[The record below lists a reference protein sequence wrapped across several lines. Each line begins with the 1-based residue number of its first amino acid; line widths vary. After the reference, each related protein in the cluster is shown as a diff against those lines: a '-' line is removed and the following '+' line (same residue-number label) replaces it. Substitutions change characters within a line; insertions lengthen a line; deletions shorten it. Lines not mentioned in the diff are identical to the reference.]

1 MSTALIFGLI
11 GGLLVLAFVANRLSR
26 LTRIPDV
33 LMLMALGVVIG
44 PGLHLADP
52 ASLTGATNL
61 LGTLA
66 IILVLFEGG
75 LELKLRETL
84 RHFPG
89 SLLLAIL
96 SYTISVVLVALISH
110 RLLGLPMNT
119 ALSVGAVLGCTSST
133 VVLPVLQQLKASE
146 PVRVTLMLEAS
157 WGDVLAVLTV
167 GLLMGLGDSHAHIG
181 ETVVTSILNQV
192 GLAVLFAVAT
202 GILWSRLVPVLSEA
216 RFWQVL
222 TFSIVLLLYAGMEA
236 LDANGLIAVLAFGLT
251 LANFPGVDPR
261 IRFAHLER
269 YINESQQALLSFHS
283 ELAFLV
289 RTFFFVLIGAIA
301 DLAIVSRHPYLL
313 VSTLLILVISRWIA
327 VQASRLA
334 WSQIGREG
342 RDLIL
347 WIMPRG
353 LITIVLALQVAGL
366 RKDELNFLPG
376 LAFAVILLTNFLV
389 VVGSIRA
396 SRFAAEAAAAAT
408 KPAVHEELPATAT
421 AAASAIPNGEPVVI
435 EPTNFSEPTLENPAA
450 EVERASRRWILHAG
464 LLFLLALA
472 ALLLWY
478 SKHPE
483 RRGLGGMQQW
493 WRDRAAG
500 GK

>member
-11 GGLLVLAFVANRLSR
+11 GGLLVLAFLANRLSR

-75 LELKLRETL
+75 LKLKLRETL

-89 SLLLAIL
+89 SLLLAVL
-96 SYTISVVLVALISH
+96 SYTISTVLVALISH

-133 VVLPVLQQLKASE
+133 VVLPVLQQLHASE

-181 ETVVTSILNQV
+181 QTVAAGIANQV

-202 GILWSRLVPVLSEA
+202 GVLWSRLVPVLSEA

-289 RTFFFVLIGAIA
+289 RTFFFVLIGTIA
-301 DLAIVSRHPYLL
+301 DLAIIGRHPFLLVGTLLMLVVSRWL
-313 VSTLLILVISRWIA
+313 A
-327 VQASRLA
+327 VQVSRLA
-334 WSQIGREG
+334 WRQIGREG

-353 LITIVLALQVAGL
+353 LITVVLALQVAGL

-396 SRFAAEAAAAAT
+396 SHFAEEAAAAVKT
-408 KPAVHEELPATAT
+408 PVHEALPATV
-421 AAASAIPNGEPVVI
+421 AASAIPNGEPVMI
-435 EPTNFSEPTLENPAA
+435 EPTSSSEPTPANPAA
-450 EVERASRRWILHAG
+450 EVERASRRWILHAS

-478 SKHPE
+478 SRHPE
-483 RRGLGGMQQW
+483 QRGLGSVQQW
-493 WRDRAAG
+493 WHDRIAG

>member
-1 MSTALIFGLI
+1 MSTALILGLI
-11 GGLLVLAFVANRLSR
+11 GGLLVLAFLANRLSR

-52 ASLTGATNL
+52 ASLTGATHL

-89 SLLLAIL
+89 GLLLAI
-96 SYTISVVLVALISH
+96 ISFSITAVLVALISH
-110 RLLGLPMNT
+110 RLLGLPINT

-133 VVLPVLQQLKASE
+133 VVLPVLQQLNASE

-181 ETVVTSILNQV
+181 QTVAAGIANQV

-202 GILWSRLVPVLSEA
+202 GVLWSRLVPVLSEA

-261 IRFAHLER
+261 IGFAHLER
-269 YINESQQALLSFHS
+269 DINESQQALLSFHS

-301 DLAIVSRHPYLL
+301 DLGIIGHHPYLL
-313 VSTLLILVISRWIA
+313 VGTFATLLFSRWLA
-327 VQASRLA
+327 VQLSRFA
-334 WSQIGREG
+334 WKQIEREG

-347 WIMPRG
+347 WVMPRG
-353 LITIVLALQVAGL
+353 LITIVLALEVSTFY
-366 RKDELNFLPG
+366 KNELNFLPG

-396 SRFAAEAAAAAT
+396 SRFAAEAAAVDTAKASSGAAA
-408 KPAVHEELPATAT
+408 PAL
-421 AAASAIPNGEPVVI
+421 AASAVPDREPVAI
-435 EPTNFSEPTLENPAA
+435 ALTRSSEPTPANPAPVA
-450 EVERASRRWILHAG
+450 ERTSRRWILHAS
-464 LLFLLALA
+464 LLLLLGFA

-483 RRGLGGMQQW
+483 QRGLGRVQQW
-493 WRDRAAG
+493 WNSRAD